1 VKFLCF
7 VFIGMGFYG
16 LLAESYAGAMVSFAM
31 AGFVRYADRKMVQE
45 EVKGDT
51 GSDRDSLS

>member
-1 VKFLCF
+1 MKFF
-7 VFIGMGFYG
+7 VFLFLGMGVYG

>member
-1 VKFLCF
+1 
-7 VFIGMGFYG
+7 MGVYG